1 MQILVLSRAF
11 PQNPDGHASGLLM
24 RFKTLIK
31 GLAANG
37 ADIHILFFVDDASVV
52 PASQHAA
59 WEQRLS
65 QYFGVKLSFA
75 LCQFEPDNPA
85 SRHTVWGLVKGAW
98 AMRLQSLYLRT
109 DGPAQTQALRQALG
123 KPVDL
128 LFVHRLNC
136 MPPVLRLAKSIKL
149 PRIFLDLDD
158 IEHIAFARSL
168 HQKPVWFM
176 KRLQMLQLPALIYGE
191 RQSIRLTERVF
202 VCSDADASKL
212 KTLAGARVIAL
223 PNTVAIPAKTPPS
236 EAPSLLFL
244 GSFNYEPNA
253 RAIEYFLDDIW
264 PLVRQQVPQAQIL
277 VGGSHSHLVKHF
289 GAKLE
294 GVEFAG
300 FIPDIADAY
309 QRTRAVI
316 CPVLSGGGTRVK
328 LVEAAAYARP
338 MVATSIGAEGLDF
351 EPDKEILIGNT
362 AQTFA
367 AQCVRLLQSYD
378 LAVTFGDAANSK
390 ARQKYAQETVV
401 ETLGTLVSSHRQTG
415 RYS

>member
-1 MQILVLSRAF
+1 MQILVVSHAF
-11 PQNPDGHASGLLM
+11 PQDPDGHASGLLM
-24 RFKTLIK
+24 RFKTFIK
-31 GLAANG
+31 GLASNG
-37 ADIHILFFVDDASVV
+37 ADIHILFFVDDTSVV
-52 PASQHAA
+52 PTSQHAA

-85 SRHTVWGLVKGAW
+85 SRHTVWGVLKGAW
-98 AMRLQSLYLRT
+98 AMRFQSLYRRT

-136 MPPVLRLAKSIKL
+136 MPPVLRLAKSMKL

-168 HQKPVWFM
+168 RQKPVWLM
-176 KRLQMLQLPALIYGE
+176 KRLQLLQLPALIHGE
-191 RQSIRLTERVF
+191 RQCIRLTERVF
-202 VCSDADASKL
+202 VCSETDAYKL
-212 KTLAGARVIAL
+212 RVLGGTKVTVL
-223 PNTVAIPAKTPPS
+223 PNAISIPPKTPPS

-244 GSFNYEPNA
+244 GSFNYPPNA

-264 PLVRQQVPQAQIL
+264 PLVRQQVPQAKIL

-289 GAKLE
+289 GVQLE

-309 QRTRAVI
+309 QRTRAAI

-338 MVATSIGAEGLDF
+338 MVSTTIGAEGLDF
-351 EPDKEILIGNT
+351 EPGKEILIGNT
-362 AQTFA
+362 AQEFA
-367 AQCVRLLQSYD
+367 AQCVRLLQSYE
-378 LAVTFGDAANSK
+378 LASTLGEAAYSK
-390 ARQKYAQETVV
+390 ATQ
-401 ETLGTLVSSHRQTG
+401 
-415 RYS
+415 RYSQDIIIKKLHRFTNNVALDSE